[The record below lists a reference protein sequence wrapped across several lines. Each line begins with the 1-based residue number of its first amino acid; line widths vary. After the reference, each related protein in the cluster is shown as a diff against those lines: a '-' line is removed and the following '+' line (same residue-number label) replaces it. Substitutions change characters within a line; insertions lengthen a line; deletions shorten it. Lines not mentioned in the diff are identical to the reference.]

1 MLTLCC
7 IDLSPSGHAL
17 DDDCAEDMD
26 EPPDL
31 VDSSD
36 DERSTEDS
44 DHEDVVAALY
54 NTLAGRDS
62 RDAEDD
68 LLELDDLLRQHW
80 SSLDEFPDPQTFT
93 KEEAQS
99 QDDGIPLLV
108 LQGLDPG
115 DLRHIFTESELRLYE
130 LGLKHAWTVEE
141 LKDLVRLLKD
151 PTFQADDISPGLHE
165 KFQELIKVQVLTL

>member
-1 MLTLCC
+1 MLTLCS
-7 IDLSPSGHAL
+7 INLSPSGHAL

-62 RDAEDD
+62 RDADSEDD

-80 SSLDEFPDPQTFT
+80 SSLD
-93 KEEAQS
+93 
-99 QDDGIPLLV
+99 
-108 LQGLDPG
+108 
-115 DLRHIFTESELRLYE
+115 
-130 LGLKHAWTVEE
+130 
-141 LKDLVRLLKD
+141 
-151 PTFQADDISPGLHE
+151 
-165 KFQELIKVQVLTL
+165 